1 MPVKRSRRSR
11 KFGTNKGST
20 QGKMNQFKRSFGRSF
35 VSYFPGPTS
44 SNTHLLGALLLVFI
58 LRVGMKGFNKE
69 NIEQQIKNSE
79 YLLVVVSIIIDRLKY
94 GVKSGTGQDRRL
106 EINKNK

>member
-79 YLLVVVSIIIDRLKY
+79 YGALLNLSFDTVIEMISKL
-94 GVKSGTGQDRRL
+94 GNMSGIL
-106 EINKNK
+106 HL